1 MSSCQIYQ
9 INVWIFSNF
18 NCCISDVHKF
28 ILVQLKNNV
37 EPRKMFSLDFH
48 IWLSFL
54 SLFLGMI
61 LSNHRSSNK
70 CNIVQYLLN
79 SFNEYHPHT
88 CTNEKKA
95 SNTTAIPFQKSS
107 VQNKILH
114 NMWIIWSSRPR
125 YWYYQY
131 CNTYIYNTGITSI
144 IIFTI
149 LEIPVL

>member
-1 MSSCQIYQ
+1 MLDLNID
-9 INVWIFSNF
+9 SNITSIKRHTWYYS
-18 NCCISDVHKF
+18 ISLYLAQVRYTTNLAVPCDS
-28 ILVQLKNNV
+28 
-37 EPRKMFSLDFH
+37 R
-48 IWLSFL
+48 WLSFL

-107 VQNKILH
+107 GSTLFFNWTKMNLCTSLIQQLKFENIH
-114 NMWIIWSSRPR
+114 TFIW
-125 YWYYQY
+125 
-131 CNTYIYNTGITSI
+131 
-144 IIFTI
+144 
-149 LEIPVL
+149 